1 MDENRIEWLGK
12 NYSLIMNIGETW
24 YVRPGYQKPWVKKK
38 TLREAID
45 QGMLN
50 ESTHNPVTK

>member
-24 YVRPGYQKPWVKKK
+24 YVLSGYQKPWVKKK

-45 QGMLN
+45 QGMAN
-50 ESTHNPVTK
+50 EPKP